1 MERRRGGSD
10 CGFFQGP
17 YRRWHH
23 GRAGFLGN
31 SAVFFFLL
39 HYLYSIFLAQFEKL
53 SSKVSAIAQAPD
65 AGDSHKTTHVLLL
78 DACSTR
84 KRVID
89 LKIVDLVKNT
99 LAFSQTIFKVS
110 NRTAQGIANAV
121 GALTEIFQLA
131 YSTQFVTRCMARVHI
146 SPYSYVQQLR
156 LTRNYKL
163 IPKEKRE
170 MMESQSTFDTLI
182 GGVLESNQVLEEV
195 FEDLRWP
202 KNEER
207 RSDPVD
213 MRTINQQRALI
224 MNSKAKLDALS
235 ARLATHRAEVK
246 KQKAEE
252 KKEAKRQDKVLAEA
266 TKAQAAVPVLQDENK
281 QLKKDSQ
288 KFQKQALKAQ
298 GKLKQ
303 GAKKAKEAE
312 RENASLKKQLA
323 ALQASQASL
332 SSASSSSIRL
342 PEPTD
347 DGDGDVD
354 WQPSV
359 QTTSSGRRS
368 KPPPSRGG

>member
-1 MERRRGGSD
+1 M
-10 CGFFQGP
+10 
-17 YRRWHH
+17 
-23 GRAGFLGN
+23 RAK
-31 SAVFFFLL
+31 STVRK
-39 HYLYSIFLAQFEKL
+39 LAGVEPGK
-53 SSKVSAIAQAPD
+53 K
-65 AGDSHKTTHVLLL
+65 GK
-78 DACSTR
+78 
-84 KRVID
+84 K
-89 LKIVDLVKNT
+89 K
-99 LAFSQTIFKVS
+99 
-110 NRTAQGIANAV
+110 
-121 GALTEIFQLA
+121 
-131 YSTQFVTRCMARVHI
+131 
-146 SPYSYVQQLR
+146 
-156 LTRNYKL
+156 
-163 IPKEKRE
+163 
-170 MMESQSTFDTLI
+170 TFDTLI

-288 KFQKQALKAQ
+288 KFQKLALKAQ
-298 GKLKQ
+298 EKLKQ